1 MADTKMKL
9 GQVAIS
15 VRDLDAAVRFYRD
28 RVGLTFMFQAPNVAF
43 FDCGGVRL
51 MLGLNEEPEKK
62 PYGTVL
68 YYQIEHIHEVFDTLQ
83 KREIEVVGE
92 PHLVARMA
100 DFDLWMAFLRD
111 PDGNIFGI
119 MEEVR
124 DRET

>member
-1 MADTKMKL
+1 MADTKMTL

-68 YYQIEHIHEVFDTLQ
+68 YHRVEHIHEAFDTLR

-111 PDGNIFGI
+111 PDGHNLGL
-119 MEEVR
+119 MQEKPAKPA
-124 DRET
+124 

>member
-1 MADTKMKL
+1 MAHSKMKIS
-9 GQVAIS
+9 QVAIS
-15 VRDLDAAVRFYRD
+15 VTDLDAALRFYRD
-28 RVGLTFMFQAPNVAF
+28 QVGLTFMFQAPNVAF

-68 YYQIEHIHEVFDTLQ
+68 YYQVERIHDVFDTLK
-83 KREIEVVGE
+83 KRDVEVIGD

-111 PDGNIFGI
+111 PDGNLFGL

-124 DRET
+124 DRES